1 MTKLLTVHD
10 LHLLDEAP
18 RIQDLKLAAALGFEV
33 TREIRRLIERNVR
46 ELAQH
51 GEVCVTI
58 PQTGPRGGRP
68 GKEYWLN
75 EGQAVLICM
84 FSRTEKAAEVRQT
97 VISVFMAWRRGQAPV
112 AAPSATGSP
121 VTAAEA
127 ERPLAERRE
136 ARRLCEAA
144 YVIHGPLAARRL
156 WDTLNL
162 PAAHGADRA
171 GERMT
176 ELAHEALRHIL
187 DAAIEGE
194 PLRDWLDRAIHL
206 DVVACD
212 VLRAHG
218 VLVSDAEAGIVIGRS
233 VPFVAEA
240 LAKHRIGAGCLRDL
254 SGARE
259 YKVTKFAGRPSRGTF
274 VPYAT
279 LDTEM
284 VADA

>member
-97 VISVFMAWRRGQAPV
+97 VISVFMA
-112 AAPSATGSP
+112 
-121 VTAAEA
+121 
-127 ERPLAERRE
+127 
-136 ARRLCEAA
+136 
-144 YVIHGPLAARRL
+144 
-156 WDTLNL
+156 
-162 PAAHGADRA
+162 
-171 GERMT
+171 
-176 ELAHEALRHIL
+176 
-187 DAAIEGE
+187 
-194 PLRDWLDRAIHL
+194 
-206 DVVACD
+206 
-212 VLRAHG
+212 
-218 VLVSDAEAGIVIGRS
+218 
-233 VPFVAEA
+233 
-240 LAKHRIGAGCLRDL
+240 
-254 SGARE
+254 
-259 YKVTKFAGRPSRGTF
+259 
-274 VPYAT
+274 
-279 LDTEM
+279 
-284 VADA
+284 